1 MKKITKILKRL
12 EIIETLKH
20 EIISKTYI
28 QVEKYTWDVGFLR
41 NFRKKQSDLD
51 PYKKNGPQALAS
63 IMICLTLGECVQIF
77 NLIPYIKSIDTNFI
91 KLIIKNYV

>member
-12 EIIETLKH
+12 EIFETLKH

-41 NFRKKQSDLD
+41 NFRKK
-51 PYKKNGPQALAS
+51 
-63 IMICLTLGECVQIF
+63 
-77 NLIPYIKSIDTNFI
+77 
-91 KLIIKNYV
+91 